1 MNTMLSPA
9 GLGEAAAP
17 ARALEGRVAIVTG
30 STSGIGLGIAEAL
43 AVAGASVV
51 LNGFGDAAQIAETCR
66 RLSEAH
72 RVPVRYDG
80 ANMAEPPQVTDMIER
95 TRRAV
100 GPVDILV
107 NNAGIQHVAPIEE
120 FPPAK
125 WDAILAIN
133 LSAAFHAIR
142 AALPAMKERGFGRIV
157 NIASAHGL
165 IASPFKSAYVAAKH
179 GIVGLTKTVALE
191 AAEHGVTCNA
201 VCPGYVW
208 TPLVAGQIAAQA
220 KARGMS
226 EEDVIR
232 KVLLAEQPAK
242 RFATV
247 EEIAATTVFLCSAG
261 AASITGV
268 ALPVD
273 GGWTAH

>member
-1 MNTMLSPA
+1 MNTIIHAA
-9 GLGEAAAP
+9 GLAGLADRE
-17 ARALEGRVAIVTG
+17 LEGRVAIVTG

-43 AVAGASVV
+43 AARGASIV
-51 LNGFGDAAQIAETCR
+51 LNGRGVRDTIEGECR
-66 RLSEAH
+66 RLSESH
-72 RVPVRYDG
+72 GVPVRYDD
-80 ANMAEPPQVTDMIER
+80 ADMADPEEVACLVER
-95 TRRAV
+95 TRRAMA
-100 GPVDILV
+100 PVDILV

-120 FPPAK
+120 FPAEK
-125 WDAILAIN
+125 WDAIVSIN
-133 LSAAFHAIR
+133 LSAVFHATR
-142 AALPAMKERGFGRIV
+142 AALGPMKERGWGRIV

-179 GIVGLTKTVALE
+179 GVVGLTKVTALE
-191 AAEHGVTCNA
+191 AAESGVTCNA

-208 TPLVAGQIAAQA
+208 TPLVANQVTQQAAA
-220 KARGMS
+220 HGLT
-226 EEDVIR
+226 ETEVIR
-232 KVLLAEQPAK
+232 KVFLAEQPTR

-247 EEIAATTVFLCSAG
+247 DEIAGTVCFLCSAS